1 MAGYTCQFCGMVM
14 AIDNSTHRVTFTTF
28 EIGSFN
34 SPRDLDPAVY
44 QSAVKLDF
52 YKCPNCGE
60 YSVYITGVGEGVKD
74 IVTIVRPKS
83 SAKQYPLYIPQNI
96 RSDYEEACAVLY
108 LSPKSSATLSRR
120 CLQGMIRDFWGIRK
134 ARLFDEVSE
143 LKDRIPPDLWKSIDG
158 LRLLGN
164 IGAHM
169 EKDTN
174 LVIDIDTD
182 EASNLIKLIEI
193 LMKEWYINREERKNV
208 FDEIIKANVSKQV
221 KKEKT
226 E

>member
-14 AIDNSTHRVTFTTF
+14 AIDESTHMVACSSF
-28 EIGSFN
+28 ELPFIH
-34 SPRDLDPAVY
+34 PRDENPAAY

-83 SAKQYPLYIPQNI
+83 SARQYPPYIPQNI

-120 CLQGMIRDFWGIRK
+120 CLQGMIRDFWGIK
-134 ARLFDEVSE
+134 KNRLFDEISE
-143 LKDRIPPDLWKSIDG
+143 LRDRIPSDLWEAIDG
-158 LRLLGN
+158 LRQLGN

-174 LVIDIDTD
+174 FVVDIDTD
-182 EASNLIKLIEI
+182 EAGNLVKLIEI
-193 LMKEWYINREERKNV
+193 LMREWYINREERKNV
-208 FDEIIKANVSKQV
+208 FDGIIKANDCKQV
-221 KKEKT
+221 KREKT